1 MLSHPCLLTSSLLLP
16 HYFCCYVFWKV
27 TDCHSVEEHEKCSRS
42 LCQSHPTKQKIFL
55 YKVFQCSC
63 QQHYLLWHLKQE
75 NVTSWRKTISRLA
88 SNPTCQYLTIR
99 GMRPNNQLSLSAE
112 LHCGAINEAEPSL
125 MLSLPPGCLSQ
136 CLLWIKSNQERLD
149 DFHVL
154 NVVTRRR
161 TFVFSC

>member
-1 MLSHPCLLTSSLLLP
+1 MFAHYSSPSSPLLLLP
-16 HYFCCYVFWKV
+16 CFLEGNRLPLGGRAWKV
-27 TDCHSVEEHEKCSRS
+27 QQEFV
-42 LCQSHPTKQKIFL
+42 SHQTKQKIFL

-63 QQHYLLWHLKQE
+63 QQHYLLWHLKLQ
-75 NVTSWRKTISRLA
+75 NVTSWRKIINHLA

-112 LHCGAINEAEPSL
+112 LHFGTINEAEPSL

-136 CLLWIKSNQERLD
+136 CLLWIKSNPERLG